1 MADQRILEL
10 LLTDIST
17 ATQLLEILEQEF
29 TALSERKLD
38 TLQVLLAKKQPALRQ
53 LEQHSSERSQHLKQN
68 NLPTNKEG
76 LIKLAENSSVGAQL
90 LESSTQLNSLIEQCQ
105 EANLRNGRLIRSN
118 QISINSMLNIVR
130 GADAPNL
137 YDKTGSASSSV
148 KQRPFSQA

>member
-29 TALSERKLD
+29 IALSERKLE

-148 KQRPFSQA
+148 NQRPFSQA

>member
-29 TALSERKLD
+29 IALSERKLE

>member
-10 LLTDIST
+10 LLEDIHT

-29 TALSERKLD
+29 IALSDRKLD
-38 TLQVLLAKKQPALRQ
+38 TLQILLAKKQPALRQ

-68 NLPTNKEG
+68 NFTANQAG
-76 LIKLAENSSVGAQL
+76 LIQLAEQSPAGEQL
-90 LESSTQLNSLIEQCQ
+90 LTSSTALNNLLEQCQ
-105 EANLRNGRLIRSN
+105 AANLRNGRLIRSN
-118 QISINSMLNIVR
+118 QVSINSMLNIVR
-130 GADAPNL
+130 GADTPTL